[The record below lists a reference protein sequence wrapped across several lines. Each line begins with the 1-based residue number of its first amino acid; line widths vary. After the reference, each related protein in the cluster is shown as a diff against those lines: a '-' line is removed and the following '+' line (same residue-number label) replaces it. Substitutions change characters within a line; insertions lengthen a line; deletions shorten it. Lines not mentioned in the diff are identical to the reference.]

1 MLTRVDGQPLSAVSA
16 DMASGDLDYM
26 MRQFS
31 KKLREFIDLGGV
43 PTLSRAIQARVERS
57 VDLFAACAV
66 AVLCHNDFHEGNV
79 LVDHGPEGWRVNGF
93 VDVEN
98 AVAADP
104 LLDLAK
110 TEYYSVR
117 RDDTKLDALLAGY
130 GFAPENLRERL
141 TMYRLY
147 HALELWDWFASI
159 GEHQH
164 PAGIQADMEQLIPPD
179 AAL

>member
-1 MLTRVDGQPLSAVSA
+1 M
-16 DMASGDLDYM
+16 
-26 MRQFS
+26 
-31 KKLREFIDLGGV
+31 
-43 PTLSRAIQARVERS
+43 
-57 VDLFAACAV
+57 
-66 AVLCHNDFHEGNV
+66 
-79 LVDHGPEGWRVNGF
+79 
-93 VDVEN
+93 EN